1 MLFFSLLRLSQKLS
15 GANNKGR
22 EKNIIDLDVK
32 GAVSLENILY
42 QIFRKKK
49 MLLPKILRYWKYI
62 SLLMFLF
69 SVFNFS

>member
-42 QIFRKKK
+42 QFFRKKK
-49 MLLPKILRYWKYI
+49 CYYQK
-62 SLLMFLF
+62 F
-69 SVFNFS
+69 

>member
-42 QIFRKKK
+42 QIFRKKNVTTK
-49 MLLPKILRYWKYI
+49 NFKILEIYFI
-62 SLLMFLF
+62 TD
-69 SVFNFS
+69 VFIFCF

>member
-1 MLFFSLLRLSQKLS
+1 MLFFSLLRLSLKLS
-15 GANNKGR
+15 GVNNKGR
-22 EKNIIDLDVK
+22 EKNIDLDVK

-42 QIFRKKK
+42 QIFRKKKK